1 MSFQERKTGRKDMR
15 ASTRKKSQWQ
25 KDEEVKGDFYF
36 FSFFFLFWMSLA
48 EKKEEIEGSKK
59 YFRRV
64 WFNPSVS

>member
-36 FSFFFLFWMSLA
+36 FSFFSFLDEPSG
-48 EKKEEIEGSKK
+48 KK
-59 YFRRV
+59 RR
-64 WFNPSVS
+64 N